1 MVDHILSFAPFL
13 LLSLLPPFHASGI
26 ILFPSFLS
34 RRLVVQ
40 RTKRIDDTQELLLKM
55 LEDLTSGTDQ
65 ERQEFM
71 TVCVDTL
78 KRFRK
83 SDMITPVYVFERL
96 CNIIHPVSPCL
107 SLLSSALLRSL
118 LCFLLCSLFRSLLPF
133 SPFLPPS
140 LSFFLTHTPCQ

>member
-13 LLSLLPPFHASGI
+13 LLSLLPLFHASGI

-34 RRLVVQ
+34 CRLVVQ

-71 TVCVDTL
+71 AVCVDTL

-96 CNIIHPVSPCL
+96 CNIIHPVSPL
-107 SLLSSALLRSL
+107 SLPP
-118 LCFLLCSLFRSLLPF
+118 FFR
-133 SPFLPPS
+133 PPS
-140 LSFFLTHTPCQ
+140 LSPLLSPLLSLSLPPFPLSFPASFPLLFPYSHN